1 MAQDTKGDKGDKGPA
16 GPVGPQGPAGPQGL
30 KGLQGIPGPTGP
42 QGIRG
47 PEGPPGPP
55 GETIIINQSSGS
67 ATHLWT
73 ASDIKIIKSG
83 YMDELVREIK
93 ISLSTGWSCVGVIT
107 SINGQLIQV
116 MAKQ

>member
-1 MAQDTKGDKGDKGPA
+1 MSQDNKGPKGDRGST
-16 GPVGPQGPAGPQGL
+16 
-30 KGLQGIPGPTGP
+30 GPTGP
-42 QGIRG
+42 QG

-83 YMDELVREIK
+83 YMDELVKEIK

-107 SINGQLIQV
+107 TINGQLIQV